1 MPVFVQGFCDP
12 ARRHQDQPAAVLAS
26 AMGFIDG
33 SVVSLA
39 VPAIRETLG
48 ASLAQVTWVNNAY
61 ALVLAALVLVG
72 GAAGDRFGLARVF
85 GGGIVLFVAAS
96 MACALAPTAAVLIAA
111 RALQGLGA
119 ALMIPG
125 SLAIISRAYP
135 REIRGAAIGTW
146 AAASAITTAAGPI
159 IGASVLTYGGPAMWR
174 LIFAVNLPL
183 GGLAVWLLIRAVR
196 SDPARPDKGLDLAGA
211 GLAAL
216 GLGLTAYALTGG
228 SEARPAPNLPLL
240 ALGLGVLA
248 AFVWSQTR
256 IRRPMVDLALFASR
270 AFATANVITFTFYF
284 GFSAVLF
291 FLPMVLISGWG
302 VAEIW
307 TGLAFAPLAVF
318 IGGLS
323 RLSGRLADAHGT
335 APLLVS
341 GMAVV
346 ALAFAALGAVL
357 PLQDFWRTVL
367 PCTTLMGIGMG
378 LTVAPL
384 SQAVM
389 GAVAEDRTGAA
400 SGINNA
406 VARMA
411 GLLAVAAM
419 GALAVAVYGAAGGP
433 LTFGAPETA
442 PGHVAAMNTA
452 LRAVVWTAAALAV
465 VSSGLAWAGLRRG

>member
-1 MPVFVQGFCDP
+1 
-12 ARRHQDQPAAVLAS
+12 
-26 AMGFIDG
+26 MGFIDG

-61 ALVLAALVLVG
+61 MLVLASLVLVG

-96 MACALAPTAAVLIAA
+96 VACALAPDANTLVAT

-119 ALMIPG
+119 AAMVPG

-146 AAASAITTAAGPI
+146 ASASAITTALGPI
-159 IGASVLTYGGPAMWR
+159 IGSGFLTFGGPEMWR
-174 LIFAVNLPL
+174 VIFAINLPL
-183 GGLAVWLLIRAVR
+183 GGIAIWLLVRAIQ
-196 SDPARPDKGLDLAGA
+196 SDPARPEKGIDVVGALLAVA
-211 GLAAL
+211 
-216 GLGLTAYALTGG
+216 GLGLTAWALTGG
-228 SEARPAPNLPLL
+228 TEGEPEANWPLL
-240 ALGLGVLA
+240 AIALGVLA
-248 AFVWSQTR
+248 GFVAWEARAS
-256 IRRPMVDLALFASR
+256 RPMVDLGLFASR
-270 AFATANVITFTFYF
+270 AFSTANLITFTFYF

-291 FLPMVLISGWG
+291 FLPMVMISGWG
-302 VAEIW
+302 LDEIW
-307 TGLAFAPLAVF
+307 AGFGFAPLAVF
-318 IGGLS
+318 IGGMS
-323 RLSGRLADAHGT
+323 RLSGRLADRHGP
-335 APLLVS
+335 APLLAV

-346 ALAFAALGAVL
+346 AVAFAALGWVL
-357 PLQDFWRTVL
+357 PSEDFWTRVL
-367 PCTTLMGIGMG
+367 PCTTLMGFGMG

-389 GAVAEDRTGAA
+389 GAVDENRTGAA

-419 GALAVAVYGAAGGP
+419 GALAAAAYANAGGP
-433 LTFGAPETA
+433 LSFGAPEEA
-442 PGHVAAMNTA
+442 AGHVPAMNSA
-452 LRAVVWTAAALAV
+452 LRAVIWTAAALAAG
-465 VSSGLAWAGLRRG
+465 SSLLAWAGLRQVRGTAQSGS